1 MSVSSLTM
9 TVLSVLLTTAG
20 GRGSPS
26 HLNTITHHITTYTS
40 MLIMSKTITTRC
52 NVTGNYVTLSEE
64 IELNTKTI
72 FTQCHLD
79 KD

>member
-1 MSVSSLTM
+1 
-9 TVLSVLLTTAG
+9 
-20 GRGSPS
+20 
-26 HLNTITHHITTYTS
+26 